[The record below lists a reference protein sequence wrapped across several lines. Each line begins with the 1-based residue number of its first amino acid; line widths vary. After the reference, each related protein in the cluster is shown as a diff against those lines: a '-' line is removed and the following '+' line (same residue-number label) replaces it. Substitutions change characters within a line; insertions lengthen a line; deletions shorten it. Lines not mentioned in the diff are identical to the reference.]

1 MRHPDAGRSPTTNT
15 NIQPTKKVLMRTRSI
30 LTLILAW
37 AAVMASAQT
46 DRYVTNIK
54 DFNELTV
61 AGNLNVVYRNS
72 IDSAGIAVY
81 ECDKATA
88 SALTFSNNKNKVKV
102 QVISDTPI
110 DRTPTL
116 YIYSTS
122 LNKVENW
129 GDSTITVSKNAPC
142 AEFQAKVIGNGNI
155 VVHDIHATEAKASV
169 KAGAGRIFLQGN
181 AQNANYTIMSAG
193 TIEAADL
200 NTSNAKCMMW
210 GTGSISCSAT
220 SELKIYGMGSGDV
233 YYKGEP
239 SKIKNR
245 AVGVTAIEMLSPG
258 TEQNAD
264 GDENPEHDDNES
276 D

>member
-1 MRHPDAGRSPTTNT
+1 MP
-15 NIQPTKKVLMRTRSI
+15 IRTIISLALACI
-30 LTLILAW
+30 ALT
-37 AAVMASAQT
+37 AAAQT

-54 DFNELTV
+54 DFTELTV
-61 AGNLNVVYRNS
+61 AGNINVVYRNS

-110 DRTPTL
+110 ERTPVL
-116 YIYSTS
+116 YLYSTS
-122 LNKVENW
+122 LNKAENW

-155 VVHDIHATEAKASV
+155 VVRDIHATEVKASV
-169 KAGAGRIFLQGN
+169 KAGAGHIFLEGK
-181 AQNANYTIMSAG
+181 AQNAHYTIMSAG
-193 TIEAADL
+193 AIEAAGL
-200 NTSNAKCMMW
+200 STTNTKCMMW
-210 GTGSISCSAT
+210 GTGSVDCSAT

-239 SKIKNR
+239 ASIKNR
-245 AVGVTAIEMLSPG
+245 AVGVQAIEMLSG
-258 TEQNAD
+258 GAD
-264 GDENPEHDDNES
+264 RQSDDNPEQDDQEG

>member
-1 MRHPDAGRSPTTNT
+1 MR
-15 NIQPTKKVLMRTRSI
+15 LRTI

-37 AAVMASAQT
+37 TAAVGSAQT

-54 DFNELTV
+54 DFTELTV

-81 ECDKATA
+81 ECDKAMA

-102 QVISDTPI
+102 QVIAEGPL

-122 LNKVENW
+122 LNEVENW
-129 GDSTITVSKNAPC
+129 GDSTITVARNAPC
-142 AEFQAKVIGNGNI
+142 AEFRAKVIGNGNI
-155 VVHDIHATEAKASV
+155 VARDIHATDVKASV
-169 KAGAGRIFLQGN
+169 KAGSGHIFLEGK
-181 AQNANYTIMSAG
+181 AQNASYTIVSAG
-193 TIEAADL
+193 IIEASAL
-200 NTSNAKCMMW
+200 TTTNVRCMMW
-210 GTGSISCSAT
+210 GTGSVDCCAS

-239 SKIKNR
+239 AQIKNR
-245 AVGVTAIEMLSPG
+245 AMGVSAIEILSDAPAAQDG
-258 TEQNAD
+258 GITETEDQD
-264 GDENPEHDDNES
+264 HEGD
-276 D
+276 